1 MEIGKKKLI
10 AGTGDKLIG
19 NRKWFI
25 DLCTGRY
32 EYVIDV
38 FSLGLTRLSSI
49 LIYMESLN
57 DLNNKLQWRLDTEL
71 TSSVRQLSF
80 ESLITT
86 LFLLVY
92 KHVYAVLSVGQ
103 DNWFP
108 IPFNK
113 PSGRCRR
120 FQYFAL
126 ISSWARIHGFISN
139 GLTCH
144 F

>member
-1 MEIGKKKLI
+1 MMFVFFFLKQNSFETFHRNFQPQVSWKEISWSGNQSCLIKKNYWKSVKKKLI

-25 DLCTGRY
+25 DLCTGWY

-38 FSLGLTRLSSI
+38 FSLRLTRLSSI

-86 LFLLVY
+86 LFLLV
-92 KHVYAVLSVGQ
+92 
-103 DNWFP
+103 
-108 IPFNK
+108 
-113 PSGRCRR
+113 
-120 FQYFAL
+120 
-126 ISSWARIHGFISN
+126 
-139 GLTCH
+139 
-144 F
+144 